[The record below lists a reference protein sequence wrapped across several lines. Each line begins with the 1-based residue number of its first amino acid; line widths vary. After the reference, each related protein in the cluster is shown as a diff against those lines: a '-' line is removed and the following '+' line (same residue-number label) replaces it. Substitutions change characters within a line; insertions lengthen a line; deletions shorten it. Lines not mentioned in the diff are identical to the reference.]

1 MAEAL
6 VRPRHQAE
14 QGMDWSALPR
24 HSAPQGP
31 SPSSFFVVR
40 PMGRAASCERP
51 SQPDSPFI
59 DRPYSSVRVLL
70 PAIRL
75 AVSGMDVLGNNIV
88 SLWAKMRLP
97 FCPPSLPLHSRGLSF
112 PLRPS
117 PSLSFPLLPSPS
129 LFCPPS

>member
-1 MAEAL
+1 
-6 VRPRHQAE
+6 
-14 QGMDWSALPR
+14 
-24 HSAPQGP
+24 
-31 SPSSFFVVR
+31 
-40 PMGRAASCERP
+40 MGRAASCERP

-88 SLWAKMRLP
+88 SLWAKWDAIALLP
-97 FCPPSLPLHSRGLSF
+97 SVSSASLKGALL
-112 PLRPS
+112 PS

-129 LFCPPS
+129 LSFPLLSSIRFITRGSVPVIPPVFPSPG